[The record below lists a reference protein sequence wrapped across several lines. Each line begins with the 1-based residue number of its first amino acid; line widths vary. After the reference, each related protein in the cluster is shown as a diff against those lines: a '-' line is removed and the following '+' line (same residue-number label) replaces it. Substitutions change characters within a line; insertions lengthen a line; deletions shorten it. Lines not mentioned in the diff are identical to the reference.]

1 MVATAAPREGLP
13 RVLLIWI
20 DDDAVVVVPVGV
32 VAVGF
37 DQGWRRE
44 RAVEVEIAIEIIR
57 NSRVRVPGE
66 GGGAAREKVVG
77 DMALGLGLGFFFER
91 AMWEGCIRE
100 LLLLGLGLGC
110 RRGVVLGCAVVGKR
124 RRRIWGRRREIV
136 MVVVGLRC
144 EGGVSITVFLG
155 MVVVVVEEVVLIHF
169 GLELNGRNEEI

>member
-1 MVATAAPREGLP
+1 MVAAAPPRKGLP

-91 AMWEGCIRE
+91 AMWEGC
-100 LLLLGLGLGC
+100 LLCFSVHSL
-110 RRGVVLGCAVVGKR
+110 VVL
-124 RRRIWGRRREIV
+124 
-136 MVVVGLRC
+136 
-144 EGGVSITVFLG
+144 
-155 MVVVVVEEVVLIHF
+155 
-169 GLELNGRNEEI
+169 LNAWCWLFANV

>member
-1 MVATAAPREGLP
+1 MVAAAPPRKGLP

-20 DDDAVVVVPVGV
+20 DDDAVMVVPVGV

-66 GGGAAREKVVG
+66 GGGAAREKIVW
-77 DMALGLGLGFFFER
+77 DMTLRLGFFFER
-91 AMWEGCIRE
+91 AVWEGCIRE
-100 LLLLGLGLGC
+100 LLLLMLGLGC
-110 RRGVVLGCAVVGKR
+110 RRGVGLRCAVVGKR
-124 RRRIWGRRREIV
+124 RRRIWRWWRKIIV
-136 MVVVGLRC
+136 VVTVEVGLRC
-144 EGGVSITVFLG
+144 EGGVSITVFLV

-169 GLELNGRNEEI
+169 G